1 MIRGATPS
9 KLKMN
14 ILLLLFIF
22 RYSAAAILFTSGRA
36 LTNNTYY
43 SLIVRAKPWNTTAIE
58 ERTTTGPFEPTDESY
73 APYKEAATL
82 PTRVAPTAVEDQPF
96 EPLIPH
102 EIHSSG
108 SPVESQ
114 ESYERMFNDRKPS
127 MEFGQN
133 ESHAPMVA
141 GKVLLCML
149 IVGFASLTVYI
160 GVALMKKKR
169 KRSTDSVTTAVQQ
182 LQIDDSYSKGGA
194 KRVRTTIVGE
204 GDLEADGSGTL
215 GKSNS
220 IQIDKSFVI
229 DDYDENCVSNGS
241 DSANEQTSTEDS
253 AGPEIV

>member
-1 MIRGATPS
+1 
-9 KLKMN
+9 MN
-14 ILLLLFIF
+14 ILLLLFIC
-22 RYSAAAILFTSGRA
+22 IHIQQLLFYFPSCHA

-43 SLIVRAKPWNTTAIE
+43 SLIVRAKPWNTTAVE

-73 APYKEAATL
+73 APYKESPTL
-82 PTRVAPTAVEDQPF
+82 PTRVVPTTVEDQLF
-96 EPLIPH
+96 EPSSPLIPH
-102 EIHSSG
+102 EIYSSG
-108 SPVESQ
+108 SSVESQ

-169 KRSTDSVTTAVQQ
+169 KRSTASVTTAIQQ

-229 DDYDENCVSNGS
+229 DDYDDENCVSNGS
-241 DSANEQTSTEDS
+241 DSANEQASTEDS

>member
-1 MIRGATPS
+1 
-9 KLKMN
+9 
-14 ILLLLFIF
+14 
-22 RYSAAAILFTSGRA
+22 
-36 LTNNTYY
+36 
-43 SLIVRAKPWNTTAIE
+43 
-58 ERTTTGPFEPTDESY
+58 
-73 APYKEAATL
+73 
-82 PTRVAPTAVEDQPF
+82 
-96 EPLIPH
+96 
-102 EIHSSG
+102 
-108 SPVESQ
+108 
-114 ESYERMFNDRKPS
+114 

-169 KRSTDSVTTAVQQ
+169 KRSTASVTTAIQQ

-229 DDYDENCVSNGS
+229 DDYDDENCVSNGS
-241 DSANEQTSTEDS
+241 DSANEQASTEDS
-253 AGPEIV
+253 AGEIV